1 MRNVPPKTAL
11 LTLGPL
17 PVCDFLN
24 TLLMV
29 WIRRILYSH
38 RGILIFPGMLYCAPL
53 RYDRNKRRTPLSLYC
68 KNGHAKNGTRGT
80 TTNAAADI
88 QEFNLRNLESLVTQ
102 Q

>member
-29 WIRRILYSH
+29 WIR
-38 RGILIFPGMLYCAPL
+38 LIFRFPGLLYCAPL